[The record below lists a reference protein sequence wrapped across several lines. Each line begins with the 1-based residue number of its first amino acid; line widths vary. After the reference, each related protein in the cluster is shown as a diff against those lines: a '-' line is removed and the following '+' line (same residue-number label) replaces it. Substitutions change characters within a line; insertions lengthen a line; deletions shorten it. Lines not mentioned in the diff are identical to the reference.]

1 MEKAKE
7 ESGIT
12 EVDIESYADTKLA
25 TRAEN
30 LLGSPLG
37 QLNRL
42 SVEEQKLVEKHLI
55 TALVVENLGRN
66 SEVTLKHF
74 FNSKMGKFW

>member
-25 TRAEN
+25 TRADN

-37 QLNRL
+37 RLNRL
-42 SVEEQKLVEKHLI
+42 SVESK
-55 TALVVENLGRN
+55 NLLR
-66 SEVTLKHF
+66 STSSLP
-74 FNSKMGKFW
+74 W